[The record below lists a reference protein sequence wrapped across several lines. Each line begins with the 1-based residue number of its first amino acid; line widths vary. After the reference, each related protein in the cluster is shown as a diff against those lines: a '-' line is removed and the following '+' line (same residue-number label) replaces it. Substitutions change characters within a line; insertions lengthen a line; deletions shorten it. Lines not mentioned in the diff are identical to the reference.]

1 MYVGAHGYVCRCTC
15 GILEGKLPYFWVI
28 HKCRYG
34 SGQPNLFEARSAA
47 HLQQAEIDTK
57 RSSGEGAWPLPKIQF
72 AACSRLRLT
81 QEKQRGRGVA
91 YAQDKGPGVT

>member
-1 MYVGAHGYVCRCTC
+1 VAFAQNTVCC
-15 GILEGKLPYFWVI
+15 
-28 HKCRYG
+28 
-34 SGQPNLFEARSAA
+34 
-47 HLQQAEIDTK
+47 LQQAEIDTK